1 MKHFSI
7 LHILPRGVRLPG
19 RVRVGLHTLGV
30 VSATL
35 VMAGNVGAQAL
46 KDPLVP
52 AAHARLAPS
61 LTHTSANDERY
72 ERAKR
77 EADRALTLLPGLAEV
92 RVALEGCCRL
102 LRTA

>member
-7 LHILPRGVRLPG
+7 LYLLPSGVRLPG

-52 AAHARLAPS
+52 AAHAGLALS
-61 LTHTSANDERY
+61 LTHTFADD

-77 EADRALTLLPGLAEV
+77 EEQIGN
-92 RVALEGCCRL
+92 CRFC
-102 LRTA
+102 RDWRRSG